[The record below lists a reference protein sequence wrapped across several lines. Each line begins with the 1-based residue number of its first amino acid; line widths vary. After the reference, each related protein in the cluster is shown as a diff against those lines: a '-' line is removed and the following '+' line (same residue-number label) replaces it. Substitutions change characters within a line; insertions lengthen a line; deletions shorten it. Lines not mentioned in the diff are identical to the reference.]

1 VDAVRA
7 AFVYDGV
14 ARELIARLKYRNQRG
29 VLPWVVTCM
38 AEEVERSWSFDI
50 VTWVPTTG
58 ARRAVRG
65 FDQAELLARR
75 LAARVGVSAR
85 SCLVR
90 GSGAPQTG
98 APWAQRRAGPPLL
111 ARGSQQGRRVLV
123 VDDVLTSGATLSR
136 AAAALRAGGACS
148 VTAVGAAWRPP
159 GIGAARDGAARD
171 TPGPNASR
179 NPGKYPQIGQI
190 ARFFSSP
197 TSLGT
202 TDHA

>member
-14 ARELIARLKYRNQRG
+14 ARELIARLKYRNERG
-29 VLPWVVTCM
+29 VLPWVVACM
-38 AEEVERSWSFDI
+38 AEEVDRSWSFDV

-75 LAARVGVSAR
+75 LAARVGVRPR
-85 SCLVR
+85 SCLAR

-98 APWAQRRAGPPLL
+98 APWARRRTGPPLL
-111 ARGSQQGRRVLV
+111 ARGSQRGRRVLV
-123 VDDVLTSGATLSR
+123 VDDVLTSGATLTR

-148 VTAVGAAWRPP
+148 VTALVAAWRPP
-159 GIGAARDGAARD
+159 GIGAARTGAAPYS
-171 TPGPNASR
+171 PGPNASR
-179 NPGKYPQIGQI
+179 DSGKYPQNR
-190 ARFFSSP
+190 ANR
-197 TSLGT
+197 
-202 TDHA
+202 